1 VVLVD
6 YVLNLSDVVE
16 LVIIF
21 TLGLII
27 QVMIGCV
34 LTDLVVLPDRERVET
49 FETARTVTAGTKF

>member
-1 VVLVD
+1 MVFVD

-49 FETARTVTAGTKF
+49 LETARTVTAGTKF